1 MSAPPPSEPAG
12 SEARSYEGSGR
23 FLTRFEIDRRPI
35 GVVLLDRLWKQLVLA
50 ALLGAFAVAVGLE
63 PPAGLTPAGWKSLC
77 IFALSAVLWATALLP
92 LAITSLLAMSLVP
105 LLGIMPASKAYGF
118 FGSKVVFFML
128 GALMLSAAMI
138 RSGLST
144 RLATAVVRRFGATP
158 RRLVMAIFLLCAGGS
173 MLMNEHAVAVMVL
186 PIVVDTARALNLQP
200 LRSPLGR
207 ALCFALA
214 WGCIIGGSLTVL
226 GGSRGPLAIGIL
238 EEATHGATTIS
249 FVDYIV
255 FGAPMVLLMLVA
267 GALLLRF
274 RFTPEVTDTA
284 EAVATLERRAKQLG
298 KLSARE
304 LVVALIMT
312 ATVLSWA
319 FVGDAVG
326 LDTIA
331 IFAMAA
337 LFALRA
343 VSWAEVESEVSWG
356 VVLMYGGAI
365 SLSAA
370 MSETGAALWLAEH
383 VFSGAAGS
391 PTALLIVVA
400 LLSALL
406 TEFMSNAAVVAM
418 LLPPVFSIA
427 AGWGVDLRA
436 ATMAV
441 VLPSNFAFMM
451 PIATPATALAW
462 SAGYY
467 TPREVAKNGF
477 AMNLAGFASVL
488 LLVLGWWPLIGIL

>member
-1 MSAPPPSEPAG
+1 MAQSPPAEPPRGDPQRYAD
-12 SEARSYEGSGR
+12 SGR
-23 FLTRFEIDRRPI
+23 FLTRLEIDRRPI
-35 GVVLLDRLWKQLVLA
+35 GVVLLDRLWKQLVLG
-50 ALLGAFAVAVGLE
+50 ALLIAFAIVVALE

-77 IFALSAVLWATALLP
+77 VFGLSAILWGTALLP

-105 LLGIMPASKAYGF
+105 LLGIMSASQAYGF

-138 RSGLST
+138 RSGLSS
-144 RLATAVVRRFGATP
+144 RLATTVVRRFGATP
-158 RRLVMAIFLLCAGGS
+158 RRLVMAIFFLCAGGS
-173 MLMNEHAVAVMVL
+173 MVMNEHAVAVMVL
-186 PIVVDTARALNLQP
+186 PIVVDTARALGLKP
-200 LRSPLGR
+200 LHSALGR

-238 EEATHGATTIS
+238 EEATHHATTIS
-249 FVDYIV
+249 FLDYIA
-255 FGAPMVLLMLVA
+255 FGAPMVFVMLVV

-274 RFTPEVTDTA
+274 RFTPEITDTA
-284 EAVATLERRAKQLG
+284 SAIRNLEERARTLG
-298 KLSARE
+298 KVSPRE

-319 FVGDAVG
+319 IIGDEAG

-343 VSWAEVESEVSWG
+343 VTWAEVESEVSWG

-365 SLSAA
+365 SLAAA
-370 MSETGAALWLAEH
+370 MSETGAALWLAER
-383 VFSGAAGS
+383 VFSGVGES

-400 LLSALL
+400 LLSAVL

-467 TPREVAKNGF
+467 TPREVARNGLL
-477 AMNLAGFASVL
+477 MNLAGFGSVL
-488 LLVLGWWPLIGIL
+488 LLVLVWWPLIGLL

>member
-1 MSAPPPSEPAG
+1 
-12 SEARSYEGSGR
+12 
-23 FLTRFEIDRRPI
+23 
-35 GVVLLDRLWKQLVLA
+35 
-50 ALLGAFAVAVGLE
+50 
-63 PPAGLTPAGWKSLC
+63 
-77 IFALSAVLWATALLP
+77 VLWATALLP

-105 LLGIMPASKAYGF
+105 LLGVMSASQAYGY

-144 RLATAVVRRFGATP
+144 RLATAVIRRFGATP

-173 MLMNEHAVAVMVL
+173 MVMNEHAVAVMVL
-186 PIVVDTARALNLQP
+186 PIVVDTARALDLKP
-200 LRSPLGR
+200 LRSALGR

-238 EEATHGATTIS
+238 EEATHQATTIS
-249 FVDYIV
+249 FLDYIA
-255 FGAPMVLLMLVA
+255 FGAPMVLLMLVV

-274 RFTPEVTDTA
+274 RFEPEVTDTA
-284 EAVATLERRAKQLG
+284 GAIANLARRSQALG
-298 KLSARE
+298 KISPRE

-312 ATVLSWA
+312 VTVVAWATL
-319 FVGDAVG
+319 GDEVG

-343 VSWAEVESEVSWG
+343 VTWAEVESEVSWG

-365 SLSAA
+365 SLAAA
-370 MSETGAALWLAEH
+370 MSETGAALWLAEQ
-383 VFSGAAGS
+383 VFSGAARS
-391 PTALLIVVA
+391 PTALLLVVA
-400 LLSALL
+400 LLSAVL

-418 LLPPVFSIA
+418 LLPPVFSLA
-427 AGWGVDLRA
+427 EGWGVDLRA

-467 TPREVAKNGF
+467 TPREVARTGVL
-477 AMNLAGFASVL
+477 MNLAGFGSM
-488 LLVLGWWPLIGIL
+488 LVLVLFWWPLLGIL